1 MTPLSAFRL
10 TWTRVAKGRYRH
22 SSGATVERIHHPSRA
37 FRWTIVGGPR
47 AGCLFGSLT
56 SAAAVAAPTRDP
68 WPRDVRRER
77 VIHEPAPAGMLF

>member
-10 TWTRVAKGRYRH
+10 TWTRVATGRYRH
-22 SSGATVERIHHPSRA
+22 SSGATVERIHHRSG
-37 FRWTIVGGPR
+37 FRWTIVGGPHDGR
-47 AGCLFGSLT
+47 LFGSLT
-56 SAAAVAAPTRDP
+56 SAAAVATPTHQP